1 MLWLERRAVGAL
13 TTPPGIAATDDPE
26 ATYRFVGASLAAMPR
41 HLRLGTAA
49 LSALLGAWVRL
60 RHGPDP
66 DPAHLREHLTAW
78 LHSPLGP
85 VRQYARLLASLT
97 LFAAEE
103 HRDLSQGPT
112 RRSGHPA
119 AGYPDRL

>member
-1 MLWLERRAVGAL
+1 MRWLERRAVVAL

-26 ATYRFVGASLAAMPR
+26 AACRFVDTSLAAMPR

-49 LSALLGAWVRL
+49 LSALLGTWIRL

-66 DPAHLREHLTAW
+66 DPARLRDHLTAW
-78 LHSPLGP
+78 LHSPVGP
-85 VRQYARLLASLT
+85 VRQYARLLGSLT

-103 HRDLSQGPT
+103 HRGHTEVGT

-119 AGYPDRL
+119 MGYPDRL